1 MRGVRSLIV
10 LLVIAIALGWFTY
23 RDSLKGPVDDSP
35 AHEKLFTVEADKIDE
50 LQIKSEA
57 GERTTLRKKGTA
69 WEIVQPAAAAPD
81 EAAVSGITSN
91 LASVEIQ
98 RVIEENASDLKEF
111 GLVEPRIEVAFK
123 SGGGQEQR
131 LQIGQKTPSG
141 SDVYAKL
148 ADQKKVFLIPA
159 HLESTFN
166 RGTFDL
172 RDKSVLKLDLQKVDA
187 LEVTA
192 AGRTIRFQKQ
202 NNEWQLTQPAA
213 GRAEFS
219 AVDGLVS
226 RISGVQMR
234 AVEPPDSPD
243 SKKYGLDPPAATV
256 RIGSGS
262 SQATL
267 VLGAAAASGD
277 VYAKDLARPIVFT
290 VEPALL
296 EELKKDSSEYRQKDL
311 FDARSFSATRLEV
324 VRGQTAIAFEKA
336 KVKDKDGK
344 EEEKWR
350 QVLPAQRDVDAAKVE
365 ALITA
370 ITSARATGFAD
381 STAKTGLDKP
391 ELTVSFKYDQS
402 KDDQGKDERVTF
414 ARSGESVHAAR
425 AGSPGA
431 ATVDPAALDGIIKAL
446 EDIK

>member
-10 LLVIAIALGWFTY
+10 LLVIAVPLGWYAY
-23 RDSLKGPVDDSP
+23 RESLKGPVDDSP
-35 AHEKLFTVEADKIDE
+35 KRDKLFTVEADKIDE

-57 GERTTLRKKGTA
+57 GERTTLRKKGAT
-69 WEIVQPAAAAPD
+69 WEIVQPTAAPPD

-98 RVIEENASDLKEF
+98 RVIDENASDLKEY

-123 SGGGQEQR
+123 SGGQERR

-148 ADQKKVFLIPA
+148 ADQKKVVLIPS
-159 HLESTFN
+159 HLEATFN

-172 RDKSVLKLDLQKVDA
+172 RDKSVLKLDREKVDS

-192 AGRTIRFQKQ
+192 GGRTTRFQKQ
-202 NNEWQLTQPAA
+202 GAEWQLTQPVA

-219 AVDGLVS
+219 AVDGLLS
-226 RISGVQMR
+226 RVSGVQMK
-234 AVEPPDSPD
+234 AVEPPDAPD
-243 SKKYGLDPPAATV
+243 PKKYGLDPPAATV

-267 VLGAAAASGD
+267 VLGAKADNGD
-277 VYAKDLARPIVFT
+277 VYARDLARPLVFT
-290 VEPALL
+290 LEAPLL
-296 EELKKDSSEYRQKDL
+296 DELKKDPSEYRQKDL
-311 FDARSFSATRLEV
+311 FDARSFNTTRLEI
-324 VRGQTAIAFEKA
+324 VRNGQTVAFEKA

-350 QVLPAQRDVDAAKVE
+350 QVSPAQRDVDAAKVE

-370 ITSARATGFAD
+370 VTGARATGFVD

-391 ELTVSFKYDQS
+391 ELTVALKYDQN
-402 KDDQGKDERVTF
+402 KDERVTF
-414 ARSGESVHAAR
+414 ARAGGSAYAAR

-431 ATVDPAALDGIIKAL
+431 ATVDAAAIDGIVKAL
-446 EDIK
+446 EEIK

>member
-10 LLVIAIALGWFTY
+10 LLVIAVPLGWYAY
-23 RDSLKGPVDDSP
+23 RESLKGPVDDSP
-35 AHEKLFTVEADKIDE
+35 KRDKLFTVEADKIDE

-57 GERTTLRKKGTA
+57 GERTMLRKKGAT
-69 WEIVQPAAAAPD
+69 WEIVQPTAAPPD

-98 RVIEENASDLKEF
+98 RVIDENASDVKEY

-123 SGGGQEQR
+123 SGGQERR

-148 ADQKKVFLIPA
+148 ADQKKVVLIPS
-159 HLESTFN
+159 HLEATFN

-172 RDKSVLKLDLQKVDA
+172 RDKSVLKLDREKVDS

-192 AGRTIRFQKQ
+192 GGRTTRFQKQ
-202 NNEWQLTQPAA
+202 GAEWQLTQPVA

-219 AVDGLVS
+219 AVDGLLS
-226 RISGVQMR
+226 RVSGVQMK
-234 AVEPPDSPD
+234 AVEPPDAPD
-243 SKKYGLDPPAATV
+243 PKKYGLDQPAATV

-267 VLGAAAASGD
+267 VLGAKADNGD
-277 VYAKDLARPIVFT
+277 VYARDLARPLVFT
-290 VEPALL
+290 LEAPLL
-296 EELKKDSSEYRQKDL
+296 DELKKDPSEYRQKDL
-311 FDARSFSATRLEV
+311 FDARSFNTTRLEI
-324 VRGQTAIAFEKA
+324 VRNGQTVAFEKA

-350 QVLPAQRDVDAAKVE
+350 QVSPAQRDVDAAKVE

-370 ITSARATGFAD
+370 VTGARATGFVD

-391 ELTVSFKYDQS
+391 ELTVALKYDQN
-402 KDDQGKDERVTF
+402 KDERVTF
-414 ARSGESVHAAR
+414 ARAGGSAYAAR

-431 ATVDPAALDGIIKAL
+431 ATVDAAAIDGIVKAL
-446 EDIK
+446 EEIK